1 MSKCMHCEK
10 TAFTILNRR
19 HHCRNCGS
27 VVCGNCSKNKFLIP
41 SQSKTPV
48 RVCDTCFNGL
58 GNARTNFFGQ
68 RDSSGGA
75 DSSGGTLDDAD
86 PNGGETPGGAE
97 TSGGEVLVGDTSIS
111 SEPGDA
117 TPVKNGANRGL
128 SDTEE
133 SSDDED
139 GANPKLASSSLEG
152 KMDALEIDSKVSE

>member
-1 MSKCMHCEK
+1 MHCEK

-48 RVCDTCFNGL
+48 RVCNTCFNGL
-58 GNARTNFFGQ
+58 GSARTNYVGQ
-68 RDSSGGA
+68 RDSSGDA
-75 DSSGGTLDDAD
+75 DSSGGTLGDAE
-86 PNGGETPGGAE
+86 PSGGETLAGAE
-97 TSGGEVLVGDTSIS
+97 PSGGETLGGDTSIY

-117 TPVKNGANRGL
+117 TPVKNGDGANRGL

-139 GANPKLASSSLEG
+139 GANPKMASSSLEE
-152 KMDALEIDSKVSE
+152 KIDALQIDSKVSV